1 MDTECT
7 ILNFMEISN
16 LPFDEAKRILENV
29 GYNLE
34 LAIQNYYDQTQESTP
49 YEPVQDRNYN
59 PAPLPVE
66 SPDEVRPVI
75 PREYDM
81 LIQSETTRDIQLSA
95 VRQQFSS
102 SFRDLKREIEIQE
115 ELARGEQPK
124 RKCLEM
130 IYKHPV
136 DIAYNFDFTHAKLRG
151 QQLGKWVAVLIN
163 NESYESLSFNR
174 DVFNDENLSEKVKKI
189 LKKNFIFLRK
199 NCNDL
204 EALKILQIYNL
215 LDCQT
220 IPIFLIIDSITGELR
235 KNFNDCTK
243 LTVRNVIRELKKY
256 TSTKDNQLIY
266 SSSVEDSD
274 DDSHDVPA
282 SISHMRPSTSQ
293 QSTTLDQKSSN
304 VTKTIES
311 DEESFASLSEHDDDD
326 DDVQEVKV
334 LDSDDE
340 LLAHNDEPQTNV
352 LLRLEDESH
361 KFKYPASRSVG
372 HLINYIYRNY
382 LVKTGIYDNKTKRFA
397 LFSKIHNKCLT
408 ALDHDLTLKDAN
420 IHPSIVLLHNTLD
433 KDE

>member
-1 MDTECT
+1 MDNECI

-16 LPFDEAKRILENV
+16 LPFDEAKRFLEDV

-34 LAIQNYYDQTQESTP
+34 LAVQSYYDRNQGSTDSQQ
-49 YEPVQDRNYN
+49 PVREN
-59 PAPLPVE
+59 AVVVE
-66 SPDEVRPVI
+66 EDVEEIRPVI
-75 PREYDM
+75 PRGYDI
-81 LIQSETTRDIQLSA
+81 LIQSETSRDIQLSA

-102 SFRDLKREIEIQE
+102 SFRDLKREMEIQE
-115 ELARGEQPK
+115 ELARGEMPK

-136 DIAYNFDFTHAKLRG
+136 DIAYNFDFANAKIRG
-151 QQLGKWVAVLIN
+151 QQLGKWIAVLIN

-174 DVFNDENLSEKVKKI
+174 DIFNNEVESEKVKKI

-215 LDCQT
+215 LECQT

-235 KNFNDCTK
+235 KNFHDCTK
-243 LTVRNVIRELKKY
+243 LTLRSVVRELKKY
-256 TSTKDNQLIY
+256 SCTKDNQLVY
-266 SSSVEDSD
+266 NSSVEDSD
-274 DDSHDVPA
+274 DES
-282 SISHMRPSTSQ
+282 SSTNNIRPSTSQ
-293 QSTTLDQKSSN
+293 QFSNADQKPSQKTT
-304 VTKTIES
+304 VTKSIES
-311 DEESFASLSEHDDDD
+311 DEDSFASLNSNDISDHDLSNDDD
-326 DDVQEVKV
+326 QEVKV

-340 LLAHNDEPQTNV
+340 VLAQNDEPQTNV
-352 LLRLEDESH
+352 LLRFELESH

-372 HLINYIYRNY
+372 NLINYIYRNY
-382 LVKTGIYDNKTKRFA
+382 LVKTGIYDNKTKRFS

-420 IHPSIVLLHNTLD
+420 IHPSIVLLHNTIE
-433 KDE
+433 KD